1 MGPHMNRY
9 SALEMHD
16 ERQTVPRMGSTLP
29 ENTFYLASKHTLL
42 VVAPH
47 FAWPQN
53 TPWRPRQQNLPIRQ
67 DVFMGIHARNP

>member
-9 SALEMHD
+9 SALEKHD
-16 ERQTVPRMGSTLP
+16 ERLAVPIVSSTLP

-53 TPWRPRQQNLPIRQ
+53 TP
-67 DVFMGIHARNP
+67 